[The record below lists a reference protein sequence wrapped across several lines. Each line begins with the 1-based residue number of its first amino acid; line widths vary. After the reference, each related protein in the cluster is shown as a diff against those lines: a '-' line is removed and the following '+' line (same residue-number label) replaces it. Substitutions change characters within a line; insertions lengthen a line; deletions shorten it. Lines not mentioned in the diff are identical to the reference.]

1 MKKTFLF
8 SRENKKLISILNPI
22 NSKTH
27 TQFVGGCVRKAIE
40 GKLTTDIDLAT
51 VYKPEK
57 IKKILLKNNYKVLD
71 SAIKYGSITTF
82 SKNYKYEITSLRKD
96 IKPDGRHTKIQWTN
110 NWLEDSLRR
119 DFTINA
125 IYCDKFGKI
134 FDPLSGINDLKNKKI
149 NFIGSADLRIKEDY
163 LRILRYIRFSLEY
176 NSNIKDRNTIRII
189 NKNIKF
195 LKFISKERLLVEL
208 KKILELKNLLNIN
221 NKNYFKKILNRVYKI
236 KFFDRLNRVEIL
248 NKKLRLNLN
257 YLQILSILLV
267 GYNKKN
273 IYFSKEFRLSNKD
286 KDYLNFIYEQFKLL
300 KNKSYDYQT
309 IRRQLYFYN
318 KDLTLGFLNFIFC
331 IKKEINLKNFIK
343 YILFI
348 KKFKVPKFPI
358 SGDFLIKK
366 GFKEGKTLGKKL
378 EFLKDSWIKNN
389 FKLNLRNIQSLN

>member
-96 IKPDGRHTKIQWTN
+96 IKPDGRHTKIQLTN
-110 NWLEDSLRR
+110 NWIEDSLRR

-195 LKFISKERLLVEL
+195 LKFISKERLFVEL
-208 KKILELKNLLNIN
+208 KKL
-221 NKNYFKKILNRVYKI
+221 
-236 KFFDRLNRVEIL
+236 
-248 NKKLRLNLN
+248 
-257 YLQILSILLV
+257 
-267 GYNKKN
+267 
-273 IYFSKEFRLSNKD
+273 
-286 KDYLNFIYEQFKLL
+286 
-300 KNKSYDYQT
+300 
-309 IRRQLYFYN
+309 
-318 KDLTLGFLNFIFC
+318 
-331 IKKEINLKNFIK
+331 
-343 YILFI
+343 
-348 KKFKVPKFPI
+348 
-358 SGDFLIKK
+358 
-366 GFKEGKTLGKKL
+366 
-378 EFLKDSWIKNN
+378 
-389 FKLNLRNIQSLN
+389 

>member
-96 IKPDGRHTKIQWTN
+96 IKPDGRHTKIQLTN
-110 NWLEDSLRR
+110 NWIEDSLRR

-176 NSNIKDRNTIRII
+176 NFNIKDRNTIRII

-195 LKFISKERLLVEL
+195 LKFISKERLFVEL

-366 GFKEGKTLGKKL
+366 GFKEGKTLEKKI
-378 EFLKDSWIKNN
+378 EFLKDLWIKNN
-389 FKLNLRNIQSLN
+389 FKLNLRNI

>member
-51 VYKPEK
+51 IYKPDK

-96 IKPDGRHTKIQWTN
+96 IKPDGRHTKIQLTN
-110 NWLEDSLRR
+110 NWIEDSLRR

-195 LKFISKERLLVEL
+195 LKFISKERLFVEL

-343 YILFI
+343 YMLFI